1 MLYAAVIAPV
11 PLQSRF
17 GAVSEQRLFFYCISP
32 CVTVNDRKPE
42 NNSILLT
49 NKQTAIKEIKQH
61 PNDKD

>member
-1 MLYAAVIAPV
+1 MLQWL
-11 PLQSRF
+11 LQCRF
-17 GAVSEQRLFFYCISP
+17 RAVSEQFQSNVFFYCISP